1 MIDDKGIDDDS
12 FLIILNELMT
22 RNSNLRILSLNNNLI
37 GDKGCEYLNDYFLK
51 FSSLEILYL
60 SKINSLLNIMR

>member
-1 MIDDKGIDDDS
+1 MLIVVIDDKGIDDDS
-12 FLIILNELMT
+12 FAIILNELMT

-37 GDKGCEYLNDYFLK
+37 GDKGCESLNNYFLK

-60 SKINSLLNIMR
+60 SNLEYL